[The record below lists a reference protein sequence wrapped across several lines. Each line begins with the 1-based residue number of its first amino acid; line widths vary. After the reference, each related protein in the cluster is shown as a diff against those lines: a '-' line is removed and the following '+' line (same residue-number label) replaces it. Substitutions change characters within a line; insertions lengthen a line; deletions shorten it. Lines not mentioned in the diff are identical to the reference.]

1 MPNWLKHLYSR
12 YVIGHTFLTFFAVG
26 ALLLLISSHYDEFRM
41 DASADSLVL
50 ENDQSLEYYR
60 KVKMK
65 YGTDDYLFVTFSPK
79 KPLFSSDSIKKL
91 TQLKNQIAAL
101 PEVETVISLIDAP
114 VFDPNTVSL
123 ANIEQDIYFIKD
135 PGVDLKKAKQDFLS
149 IPLYVNLLLS
159 EDGSTTAIQANL
171 KGNSNYFR
179 LNDELRKLQWKKS
192 KHQAL
197 TPYELAAM
205 INLKNEL
212 RLLADEVSA
221 RNDRVIKSIRQL
233 KQDFSPYATI
243 YLGGIPM
250 IAHDMVDFVK
260 SDLVVFGL
268 GVFVILIL
276 IQAFIFRRIRW
287 IIITL
292 GCCIATAVTS
302 IGLLGWLDWPVTV
315 ISSNFVALLLIIT
328 MSLMIHLIVRF
339 RQVEREYEMLSYN
352 DKILETLS
360 SMFTPCAYTSLTTI
374 VAFGS
379 LMVSDI
385 RPVIDFGK
393 MMIMGVSLAFVMS
406 FTLFPLMMLIKPKTS
421 LDQRTQGA
429 FFAFTNLLAKISDRW
444 RWQVAMTAII
454 VSIASAW
461 GMGYLSVD
469 NRFIDYFKQ
478 DTEIYQGMKVIDT
491 RLGGTTPLE
500 VIIERSAIEADFA
513 FIEEQSDDDEFADD
527 EFEDADFGEAGSNF
541 SDSTG
546 AQSPAKS
553 KEEKPKLWM
562 TSFGI
567 EKLHKIQ
574 DYLTSL
580 SVTGKVLSLAA
591 GLEIVEQINGDKR
604 LDDFELSLLEK
615 KIPKDLRQ
623 QVLSP
628 FYDRE
633 NDEVRFL
640 IRVKESDPEL
650 NRNKLL
656 SDISQYLTQEMKMS
670 KEDFHFTGMLILYN
684 NMLESLFKSQILTL
698 GVVFGIILLMF
709 IVLFQSWK
717 LAIIGMFPNLMG
729 AFFVLGLM
737 GWSGI
742 PLDMMTITIAAISI
756 GIAVDNTIHYIHRFK
771 KEYARLG
778 SYVEAM
784 YACHDTIARAM
795 YFTSITIIVGFSV
808 LVLSNFMPSIYFGL
822 FTSLAM
828 VVALLANLTLLPV
841 LLLLIKP
848 MKKSQLKPLETEQDF
863 ENKLTVIP
871 DSRVGDRRKS

>member
-12 YVIGHTFLTFFAVG
+12 YVIGHTYLTFLFVCG
-26 ALLLLISSHYDEFRM
+26 ILLLISSHTDDFRM

-60 KVKMK
+60 KVKEK

-79 KPLFSSDSIKKL
+79 KSLFSSESIEKL
-91 TQLKNQIAAL
+91 TELKNKIAVL

-114 VFDPNTVSL
+114 VFDPKTVSL
-123 ANIEQDIYFIKD
+123 ANIEEDIYFIKD
-135 PGVDLKKAKQDFLS
+135 QGVNLTEAKQNFLA

-159 EDGSTTAIQANL
+159 QDGETTALQVNL

-192 KHQAL
+192 KHKKL
-197 TPYELAAM
+197 TPYEQAAM

-212 RLLADEVSA
+212 RLLADEVAA
-221 RNDRVIKSIRQL
+221 RNERVIKHIRQL
-233 KQDFSPYATI
+233 KEEYRSFATI

-250 IAHDMVDFVK
+250 IAHDMVDYVK
-260 SDLVVFGL
+260 SDLIVFGI

-287 IIITL
+287 IVITL

-339 RQVEREYEMLSYN
+339 RQVERDRPMLDYQE
-352 DKILETLS
+352 KILETLS

-393 MMIMGVSLAFVMS
+393 MMIMGVSLAFVMA
-406 FTLFPLMMLIKPKTS
+406 FTLFPLLMLIKQKTS
-421 LDQRTQGA
+421 LDQRKEGA
-429 FFAFTNLLAKISDRW
+429 FFAFTNLLATISDKW
-444 RWQVAMTAII
+444 RWQVALVAAL
-454 VSIASAW
+454 VSLTSAW
-461 GMGYLSVD
+461 GMAYLSVD
-469 NRFIDYFKQ
+469 NRFIDYFKK

-513 FIEEQSDDDEFADD
+513 FIEEQSEDDEFAD
-527 EFEDADFGEAGSNF
+527 EFEEEDFGEGDSA
-541 SDSTG
+541 SDISV
-546 AQSPAKS
+546 

-574 DYLTSL
+574 DYLSSL

-591 GLEIVEQINGDKR
+591 GLQIVEQINGNKR

-615 KIPKDLRQ
+615 KIPKDLRE

-640 IRVKESDPEL
+640 IRVKESDPDL
-650 NRNKLL
+650 DRNQLL
-656 SDISQYLTQEMKMS
+656 ADISQFLTKELNMK
-670 KEDFHFTGMLILYN
+670 EGDFHFTGMLILYN

-709 IVLFQSWK
+709 MVLFQSWK

-771 KEYARLG
+771 MEFARLG
-778 SYVEAM
+778 NYEQAM
-784 YACHDTIARAM
+784 HACHDTIARAM

-841 LLLLIKP
+841 LLLL
-848 MKKSQLKPLETEQDF
+848 LKPIKASESIE
-863 ENKLTVIP
+863 EAVIS
-871 DSRVGDRRKS
+871 DARVADRRRS